1 MSIVVGRQVGNFLQ
15 TTAMEVGGNATVA
28 TQITCANIITSGLVG
43 ILYYKEGGPTSCK
56 VVWFVAALWT
66 LVAMLL
72 LGREKAS

>member
-1 MSIVVGRQVGNFLQ
+1 MLDVGASGGEFPSDDGDGGR
-15 TTAMEVGGNATVA
+15 GNATVA